1 MRVLTTPVFCL
12 TVLLL
17 PCWTL
22 PLIARAHPPIEGAG
36 IADRGVHGFD
46 VEGLSLLDAL
56 LQLGRQAR
64 VPLGI
69 EYLDPADLEKS
80 VTLHVSESS
89 VGHVLRAILDQRAG
103 YTWTVDDG
111 VVHIG
116 HAGLLSGG
124 ANLLDHVLQKFVIG
138 ETELTTAADLML
150 PGQLKREMSAPR
162 VPSGVSGVYG
172 SAPGGRPE
180 DRVGPLDLENVT
192 VREVLNRLVSARN
205 NAAWVIL
212 VPPSR
217 LDRFPSDGLWYIIE
231 YEAPQAR
238 WSGVIGSLLRENWA
252 PERTQQPTQK

>member
-1 MRVLTTPVFCL
+1 MTA
-12 TVLLL
+12 LLL
-17 PCWTL
+17 PCGTL
-22 PLIARAHPPIEGAG
+22 PLFARARPTEGVG
-36 IADRGVHGFD
+36 IAERGVHKFD
-46 VEGLSLLDAL
+46 VDGLSLLDAL

-69 EYLDPADLEKS
+69 EYLDPADLQES

-89 VGHVLRAILDQRAG
+89 VGHVLRAILDQRPG
-103 YTWTVDDG
+103 YTWNVDDG

-116 HAGLLSGG
+116 HAGLPSGS
-124 ANLLDHVLQKFVIG
+124 ANLLDYVLRKFAIG

-162 VPSGVSGVYG
+162 VPSGVSGIYG

-180 DRVGPLDLENVT
+180 DRVGPLELEHVT
-192 VREVLNRLVSARN
+192 VREVLNRLVRERS

-212 VPPSR
+212 VPPNR

-238 WSGVIGSLLRENWA
+238 WSGPIGSLLRENWEQGKA
-252 PERTQQPTQK
+252 QQPTQK